1 MEDETMN
8 EAPFWYKFLSRK
20 FLVAVLA
27 LTATVGALFFG
38 MDEAA
43 VQEAGLKLIG
53 LIVAVAG
60 IYIAGE
66 TAVDATRNLKK

>member
-1 MEDETMN
+1 MN
-8 EAPFWYKFLSRK
+8 DAPFWHKFLSRK

-27 LTATVGALFFG
+27 VVVAAGSLWWGL
-38 MDEAA
+38 DEEAM
-43 VQEAGLKLIG
+43 QEIGLKVIG
-53 LIVAVAG
+53 FITAIAG